1 MPTTFHQKPNLFIQN
16 VTLKVSN
23 LSRSIDFYTEIIG
36 FRVLQQEEGRV
47 TLTADGQHA
56 LITLVEVPNAQFVR
70 GATGLYHFALLLP
83 SRKDLGN
90 LIQHF
95 IQKNVQIG
103 AGDHDVSEALYLS
116 DPDGNGIEMY
126 IDRPA
131 DTWKWD
137 SNGQVYMTT
146 DPVQFQSVLREA
158 DGTWSGLPIDTV
170 MGHIHLSVRN
180 LQESEDFYTSL
191 LDYAVVSRYGGQA
204 LFISTGGYHH
214 HIGLNTWHSEGA
226 EALPKDAVGI
236 QSYTVQLPDQDYA
249 VHLKKRFVEQ
259 NMEIK
264 EQENIF
270 SIIEPN
276 GIEAK
281 FTI

>member
-276 GIEAK
+276 GIEVK

>member
-226 EALPKDAVGI
+226 DALPKDAVGI

-276 GIEAK
+276 GIEVK

>member
-36 FRVLQQEEGRV
+36 FRILQQEEGRV

-249 VHLKKRFVEQ
+249 VNLKKRFVEQ

-276 GIEAK
+276 GIEVK

>member
-214 HIGLNTWHSEGA
+214 HIGLNTWQSEGA

-249 VHLKKRFVEQ
+249 VNLKKRFVEQ

-276 GIEAK
+276 GIEVK

>member
-36 FRVLQQEEGRV
+36 FRVLQQVEGRI

-249 VHLKKRFVEQ
+249 VNLKKRFVEQ

-276 GIEAK
+276 EIEVE

>member
-47 TLTADGQHA
+47 TLTADGQHV

-126 IDRPA
+126 IDRST

-249 VHLKKRFVEQ
+249 VNLKKRFVEQ

-276 GIEAK
+276 GIEVK

>member
-126 IDRPA
+126 IDRPT

-249 VHLKKRFVEQ
+249 VNLKKRFVEQ

-276 GIEAK
+276 GIEVK

>member
-191 LDYAVVSRYGGQA
+191 LDYTVVSRYGEQA

-226 EALPKDAVGI
+226 DALPKDAVGI

-249 VHLKKRFVEQ
+249 MQLKKRFVEQ

-276 GIEAK
+276 GIEVK

>member
-70 GATGLYHFALLLP
+70 SATGLYHFALLLP

-249 VHLKKRFVEQ
+249 VNLKKRFVEQ

-276 GIEAK
+276 GIEVK

>member
-226 EALPKDAVGI
+226 DALPKDAVGI

-249 VHLKKRFVEQ
+249 VNLKKRFVEQ

>member
-146 DPVQFQSVLREA
+146 DPIQFQSVLREA

-249 VHLKKRFVEQ
+249 VNLKKRFVEQ